1 MMQIKVNSLC
11 LRHPV
16 GMSLRVSG
24 SILVVCGLFAFQL
37 LGAEKVFEVNGV
49 IHGKLLDGRPVIEH
63 EEIPDYMMAMTMAFN
78 VSDHSEI
85 VNLKEGDRVSFK
97 FHVDD
102 DSSYA
107 DQFRVLSRTVDSSVA
122 DILSN
127 GFQQILGPGDSFPDF
142 KLTNE
147 SGAAIT
153 EHSFLDKF
161 TVVTFMFTRCP
172 VPEFCP
178 LLATKFSAI
187 QHLAQSDPQLGS
199 KVRLLSITLDPDFD
213 TPAVLSSYA
222 ERVGADSS
230 MWNFATGEID
240 QITSL
245 TRAFQMGVKRG
256 NASLDH
262 TLITALVGP
271 DGRLIHVWP
280 GNRWQP
286 EQVLEEVKNAEI
298 AGSCCVGAECEE

>member
-1 MMQIKVNSLC
+1 
-11 LRHPV
+11 
-16 GMSLRVSG
+16 MSLRLSG
-24 SILVVCGLFAFQL
+24 SIFVACSLFALQL
-37 LGAEKVFEVNGV
+37 LGAERVFEVNGV
-49 IHGKLLDGRPVIEH
+49 IRGKLLDGRPVIEQ
-63 EEIPDYMMAMTMAFN
+63 EEIPGYMMAMTMVFN

-85 VNLKEGDRVSFK
+85 VNLEAGDRVRFK
-97 FHVDD
+97 FHVSE
-102 DSSYA
+102 DSSFA
-107 DQFRVLSRTVDSSVA
+107 DQFIVLARGADSSVVERV
-122 DILSN
+122 SN
-127 GFQQILGPGDSFPDF
+127 GFQQSLGPGDLFPEF
-142 KLTNE
+142 QLKNE
-147 SGAAIT
+147 SAAAIT
-153 EHSFLDKF
+153 EDILSDKF

-178 LLATKFSAI
+178 LLATRFSAI
-187 QHLAQSDPQLGS
+187 QNQAQSDPQFGLRI
-199 KVRLLSITLDPDFD
+199 RLLSITLDPDFD

-222 ERVGADSS
+222 KLVGADPNRWS
-230 MWNFATGEID
+230 FATGEMD